1 MMRNILFAFG
11 IILGVGARVGY
22 SQTVPSVNITAYL
35 GDWIQV
41 YYDYA
46 VKDTFEYDVVCDVAQ
61 YSLNGNGTIRVINSG
76 NRDNTSGPLDI
87 VYGWAEQNNPK
98 EPGQL
103 LVHLQPT
110 GGIGAPYWI
119 YQLGPIVNGSYQYSI
134 VSDDLKFTLFVLAR
148 NRTDFLTHYN
158 EEVLAWLFKNG
169 FNGIINKPIVTNQT
183 DCVYPWK
190 TTRKYF

>member
-1 MMRNILFAFG
+1 MNFSKEGNEMYFLLA
-11 IILGVGARVGY
+11 ILGMSVA
-22 SQTVPSVNITAYL
+22 QTVPALNTTAYL

-61 YSLNGNGTIRVINSG
+61 YSQNSNGTVGVINSG
-76 NRDNTSGPLDI
+76 NRYNASGSLDI
-87 VYGWAEQNNPK
+87 VYGWAEQTNPK

-103 LVHLQPT
+103 SVHLQPT

-119 YQLGPIVNGSYQYSI
+119 YQLGPIVNGSYEYSI

-148 NRTDFLTHYN
+148 NQTRFLKIYN
-158 EEVLAWLFKNG
+158 TEVLTWLFRNG
-169 FNGIINKPIVTNQT
+169 FDGIINKPIPTNQT
-183 DCVYPWK
+183 GCVYPWQ
-190 TTRKYF
+190 